1 MKRIAVAFLLA
12 PFPAAFIQSVAVAV
26 WPKKGMGVFEHPAS
40 MFVAM
45 CLLFYV
51 FELVLALPLYLA
63 VRKRLPRGMFSFG
76 LVGALI
82 ILLPIVAALIVVA
95 LRGHLSTYVLIYNL
109 VLFGLGGFLAGAIF
123 WRIAAPRTVPAPRG

>member
-1 MKRIAVAFLLA
+1 MRRVTVAFLLA
-12 PFPAAFIQSVAVAV
+12 PLPAAFIQSVVVAV

-63 VRKRLPRGMFSFG
+63 VRKRPRRGILSYG
-76 LVGALI
+76 VAGAVI
-82 ILLPIVAALIVVA
+82 ILLPIVVGLVVVGM
-95 LRGHLSTYVLIYNL
+95 RGQLSAYELIYNL
-109 VLFGLGGFLAGAIF
+109 VLFGLGGFLAGALF
-123 WRIAAPRTVPAPRG
+123 WRLTMAGVHTATA